1 MKTARQH
8 LSDSLSKELYDK
20 AMSNITDASNLDKEY
35 HASSSALVASFV
47 WSLSKEG
54 FPFWEK
60 IFNELELVD
69 NVDIFSNK

>member
-20 AMSNITDASNLDKEY
+20 AMSNITDKDNLGKQY
-35 HASSSALVASFV
+35 YAASSALVASFV

-60 IFNELELVD
+60 VFNELELVD
-69 NVDIFSNK
+69 NVDIFSNQ

>member
-20 AMSNITDASNLDKEY
+20 AMSNIIDKDNLGKQY
-35 HASSSALVASFV
+35 YAASSALVASFV

-54 FPFWEK
+54 FLFWEK

-69 NVDIFSNK
+69 NVDIFSNQ